1 MKKHLPKTNTSNKP
15 KSFLRVH
22 SKLGKAILISL
33 AILIAVLGAFV
44 LGLRI
49 YYSNHWYP
57 NTWIG
62 DRDVSGMS
70 CEDSMELMNYVYE
83 NYQLNITGRND
94 GSHTIT
100 QGEINYQVNIK
111 DSVKEQFN
119 AQHSSFPILT
129 LGQKKQ
135 VNLTLNA
142 AYDENKLSQL
152 LKNSVLYVGNE
163 DYPIVKPQDAD
174 VVFSKKKQYL
184 VVQNEVVG
192 NSLNLNAFMAAVK
205 QALVTGHE
213 KLDLT
218 DETTNPD
225 VYEKPQYVSTD
236 SSLQQKAAACNAA
249 ALRWFSWKID
259 KGVSETIGP
268 EKIYSWCQYNGG
280 KVTYKKTAI
289 QNWVEKVCLKYK
301 TVGITRTFKN
311 HAGKKIKV
319 SGGDYGWAFH
329 YDTMLKQVMTFLKKN
344 ADPAL
349 QQAYMDDPSAEQKKA
364 LTVTKKPKFANTAFK
379 YDYEN
384 KANDWDTKNF
394 TEISLSDQMV
404 YVWRKGKVVFK
415 CRTISGRP
423 VPDRETRKGA
433 YFIKEHQPHRVLK
446 GDDYETPVDNWVRIM
461 WTGTGFHAAPWQPW
475 YSWKKTTYLTRGS
488 HGCLNLAVEDS
499 KKIYKLTKY
508 MEMVFIY

>member
-111 DSVKEQFN
+111 DSVKEQFD

-236 SSLQQKAAACNAA
+236 SSLQQKAAACNAT

-268 EKIYSWCQYNGG
+268 
-280 KVTYKKTAI
+280 
-289 QNWVEKVCLKYK
+289 
-301 TVGITRTFKN
+301 KN
-311 HAGKKIKV
+311 I
-319 SGGDYGWAFH
+319 
-329 YDTMLKQVMTFLKKN
+329 FLV
-344 ADPAL
+344 PV
-349 QQAYMDDPSAEQKKA
+349 QR
-364 LTVTKKPKFANTAFK
+364 
-379 YDYEN
+379 
-384 KANDWDTKNF
+384 
-394 TEISLSDQMV
+394 
-404 YVWRKGKVVFK
+404 RK
-415 CRTISGRP
+415 S
-423 VPDRETRKGA
+423 
-433 YFIKEHQPHRVLK
+433 
-446 GDDYETPVDNWVRIM
+446 
-461 WTGTGFHAAPWQPW
+461 
-475 YSWKKTTYLTRGS
+475 YL
-488 HGCLNLAVEDS
+488 
-499 KKIYKLTKY
+499 
-508 MEMVFIY
+508 